1 MKKLM
6 TGFVLG
12 ITSIM
17 LAGFLFTSV
26 DISAEESPIYM
37 DEDVTEVEAFAETY
51 GVDLFVAAAIVRLT
65 NQEDSPWTVEEL
77 LAMDENALFELVIE
91 SIPARGSW
99 FTRSA
104 LDADLKALVL
114 EYIEVYD
121 LDPGQAFK
129 TALLVETGAY
139 TAADLIGLTS
149 DELQAIY
156 HDAKDAGLV
165 EHPGQG
171 GPLEGVRHFM
181 QGRFENR
188 GIGRGTQYDGECPN
202 DSVPEDS
209 DPDGL
214 SF

>member
-139 TAADLIGLTS
+139 TAADLIGLTA

-156 HDAKDAGLV
+156 QDAKDAGLV

-171 GPLEGVRHFM
+171 GPLDGVRNFM

-188 GIGRGTQYDGECPN
+188 GIGRGTHYDGECPN
-202 DSVPEDS
+202 DAVPDDS
-209 DPDGL
+209 DADGL